1 MCADIKNIYLGTP
14 LGWYEYMRIPLKLF
28 TEHVIK
34 QYIYAKI
41 IRMYGLP
48 QAVAFSNKLLKERL
62 YPHGYDEVPHTPG
75 LWRKI
80 LRPISCILVVDY
92 FGVKYVVKQHA
103 EHLKNKYIIW

>member
-1 MCADIKNIYLGTP
+1 
-14 LGWYEYMRIPLKLF
+14 MRIPLKLF

-103 EHLKNKYIIW
+103 DHLKNKYIIWED